1 MWCLMHLHRFSPERL
16 VPHRSVAMMS
26 LVESNAAFVGH
37 ASPIYA
43 VQVEYPADIGWFRL
57 LERHLPKAVVRGLP
71 CHCQRCRRQ

>member
-1 MWCLMHLHRFSPERL
+1 MVVRVDLPGVVPVGPSLPGWASPCGDRVWCLMHLHRFSPERL

-43 VQVEYPADIGWFRL
+43 IAVEHPADIG
-57 LERHLPKAVVRGLP
+57 
-71 CHCQRCRRQ
+71 